1 MLHESS
7 WSWVNSHLLRVLQL
21 PEQCCPCEGHG
32 AHSALP
38 PHRLTPAVQSTQH
51 CQQTA
56 PCCPFNHCNASKG
69 QTDPQHPA
77 PFSPGPR
84 VADEPPG
91 TEMQGVRAASRK
103 RFPMPR
109 DLGRHGWGKHP
120 RNKGQ
125 GKRGHLCPGDGKRVS
140 RVCEKVAGAHAGPS
154 SAEEPPPACVQPLV
168 EHSSS
173 LPPAAC
179 LAAARSNF
187 LCIVPTATT
196 IPCASPSAPHSQA
209 LHTPVPA
216 PCLTAL

>member
-1 MLHESS
+1 
-7 WSWVNSHLLRVLQL
+7 
-21 PEQCCPCEGHG
+21 
-32 AHSALP
+32 
-38 PHRLTPAVQSTQH
+38 
-51 CQQTA
+51 
-56 PCCPFNHCNASKG
+56 
-69 QTDPQHPA
+69 
-77 PFSPGPR
+77 
-84 VADEPPG
+84 
-91 TEMQGVRAASRK
+91 
-103 RFPMPR
+103 MPR

-140 RVCEKVAGAHAGPS
+140 QVCEKVTGAHAGPS

-168 EHSSS
+168 EHSGS

-196 IPCASPSAPHSQA
+196 IPCASPGAPHSQA

-216 PCLTAL
+216 PCLTALRSSPHTSQLISLML